1 MMHSEMLTEDL
12 KMPDILFQRKN
23 YVTFFKMPEKGWK
36 CQCPMCY
43 FSNSV
48 IAERFE
54 PGGDVIHVAPAST
67 TSAATNK
74 PEAHKDTVANN
85 CVDIWK

>member
-1 MMHSEMLTEDL
+1 MMHSEMLAEDL

-23 YVTFFKMPEKGWK
+23 SVTFFKKPEKGWK
-36 CQCPMCY
+36 CPMCY

-54 PGGDVIHVAPAST
+54 PGGDVIHVAPTST

-74 PEAHKDTVANN
+74 QQT
-85 CVDIWK
+85 

>member
-1 MMHSEMLTEDL
+1 
-12 KMPDILFQRKN
+12 
-23 YVTFFKMPEKGWK
+23 
-36 CQCPMCY
+36 MCY

-67 TSAATNK
+67 ASAATNK

>member
-1 MMHSEMLTEDL
+1 MMHSEMLAEDL
-12 KMPDILFQRKN
+12 EMPDILFQRKN
-23 YVTFFKMPEKGWK
+23 SDTFFKKPEKGWK
-36 CQCPMCY
+36 CPMCY

-74 PEAHKDTVANN
+74 QQT
-85 CVDIWK
+85 

>member
-1 MMHSEMLTEDL
+1 MMHSEILAEDL
-12 KMPDILFQRKN
+12 EMPDILFQREN
-23 YVTFFKMPEKGWK
+23 SDTFFKKPEKGWK
-36 CQCPMCY
+36 CPMSY

-67 TSAATNK
+67 ASAATNK